1 MNTNSFDDFIQQQTK
16 SAQTTPIDWGQ
27 RLKEWMSHLDTFY
40 SSVEAY
46 LKPYIDAG
54 KLSIDKTQIHLQ
66 EEYIGEY
73 DAQQLIIHLGNNTI
87 RLQPIGTRLI
97 AAKGRV
103 DMLGPKGDVKFV
115 LVNKNYSGPEISVR
129 IAAKGEK
136 LTSEEKAESVIE
148 WAWKI
153 ATPPP
158 YISYIELNQ
167 ESFQSALMEVVN
179 G

>member
-1 MNTNSFDDFIQQQTK
+1 MNTNSFDDFIEQQTK
-16 SAQTTPIDWGQ
+16 SAQTTPIDWEK
-27 RLKEWMSHLDTFY
+27 RLEEWKNYLDTFY
-40 SSVEAY
+40 SSVEEY
-46 LKPYIDAG
+46 LKPYIDAE

-66 EEYIGEY
+66 EEYVGEY
-73 DAQQLIIHLGNNTI
+73 ETQQLTIHLGSNTI
-87 RLQPIGTRLI
+87 RLKPVGTNLI

-103 DMLGPKGDVKFV
+103 DMLGPKGEVKFV
-115 LVNKNYSGPEISVR
+115 LVNKDFSGPEINVR
-129 IAAKGEK
+129 IWIKEEEQPPKEK
-136 LTSEEKAESVIE
+136 VKPVTG

-158 YISYIELNQ
+158 HISYIELEQ